1 MNDFILN
8 KYSKISIV
16 WRSIINQL
24 QLEHKPK
31 ALKLLK
37 ILHTIKI
44 DTTKFMYKSLL
55 FLNLYYK
62 SLKKNLTMVDWKN
75 RLRNIVGALQR
86 HALCRSPLCLLEEES
101 SIRGTMLCWLRDSI
115 LTVPH
120 RLECLNACFPAGG
133 AVRNHWKVQSCSGD
147 ISLETGL
154 PAYKDIFLLWPAANL
169 LPHLPPW
176 WVPNSSTIT
185 LP

>member
-31 ALKLLK
+31 ALKVIK
-37 ILHTIKI
+37 ILHAIKI
-44 DTTKFMYKSLL
+44 DTTKFMHKSLL

-62 SLKKNLTMVDWKN
+62 NFKKKLTLVDWKN
-75 RLRNIVGALQR
+75 RLRNIVGVLQR

-101 SIRGTMLCWLRDSI
+101 SL
-115 LTVPH
+115 
-120 RLECLNACFPAGG
+120 
-133 AVRNHWKVQSCSGD
+133 
-147 ISLETGL
+147 
-154 PAYKDIFLLWPAANL
+154 
-169 LPHLPPW
+169 
-176 WVPNSSTIT
+176 
-185 LP
+185 